1 MFSFSFLCST
11 CLPFYICFVLLALLF
26 SIVAENNMASTSG
39 MLYRSMKIPK
49 CFLSITLCFPITLL
63 IYHQHQI
70 LCLLSLSVALH
81 MSHHYTV
88 LFSDLAYFMPHN
100 KSCSLL
106 LKTQNILLRIRK
118 CQNQRVQKST
128 YFLFSKVTG
137 LNWNCCYKIH
147 TVLKQYSLSPK
158 PARASFIENSCN
170 YFFDKILTV
179 SERCSSNSGSS
190 VTSDEMKM
198 YNLIKQITLGY
209 NLGGNLFKSLWFLSS
224 AWFITWRITWKTQ
237 LLYHC
242 ERLMTFHWSSTL
254 ESKAKKINSN
264 GFSELR

>member
-1 MFSFSFLCST
+1 MFSFSFPCST

-70 LCLLSLSVALH
+70 LCLLSLSVALR

-118 CQNQRVQKST
+118 SVKIKEFRSPLT
-128 YFLFSKVTG
+128 FSFL
-137 LNWNCCYKIH
+137 
-147 TVLKQYSLSPK
+147 
-158 PARASFIENSCN
+158 R
-170 YFFDKILTV
+170 
-179 SERCSSNSGSS
+179 
-190 VTSDEMKM
+190 
-198 YNLIKQITLGY
+198 
-209 NLGGNLFKSLWFLSS
+209 
-224 AWFITWRITWKTQ
+224 
-237 LLYHC
+237 
-242 ERLMTFHWSSTL
+242 
-254 ESKAKKINSN
+254 
-264 GFSELR
+264 